1 MGDPLTG
8 DDDASDGRAGA
19 AVASALKR
27 VRPSITATG
36 LRTHLVRYEAGP
48 GAGQRTAEEFLI
60 GSRLRRGD
68 AELGGSVAH
77 YLTEET
83 TAMGLVGRARHPA
96 GDHLPLPPSAEPRMD
111 LGEAVRR
118 RRSVR
123 AFSGEAVALPML
135 ATLIRAA
142 AGHTGHPTGQVTPRR
157 SPPSGGALYP
167 IDLYLAAR
175 RVRNLA
181 PALYLHDPYEDALR
195 PAGVPD
201 GPARLSEALAIRDVV
216 DEEHAAAV
224 FLLVARPWRS
234 MRKYGDRGMRY
245 VFLEAGAI
253 AQNIHL
259 VAVALGLGTV
269 DCGSFYDDE
278 VHEALEVDGL
288 YRALVH
294 AVVLG
299 VPAGEGRG

>member
-8 DDDASDGRAGA
+8 PDA
-19 AVASALKR
+19 AVGSALKR

-36 LRTHLVRYEAGP
+36 LATHPVRYESGAAAGH
-48 GAGQRTAEEFLI
+48 RTAEEFLV

-77 YLTEET
+77 HLTEEA
-83 TAMGLVGRARHPA
+83 TALSLVGRAYRPA
-96 GDHLPLPPSAEPRMD
+96 DRYLPLPPSAESRME

-123 AFSGEAVALPML
+123 AFTGASVDLPRLAALL
-135 ATLIRAA
+135 RAGG
-142 AGHTGHPTGQVTPRR
+142 GHTRHPTARGVPRR

-167 IDLYLAAR
+167 VDLHVAALR
-175 RVRNLA
+175 IGGLD
-181 PALYLHDPYEDALR
+181 PGIYLHDPYEDALT
-195 PAGVPD
+195 PT
-201 GPARLSEALAIRDVV
+201 GPPEAATRLSGALAVRDMV

-245 VFLEAGAI
+245 VLLEAGAI
-253 AQNIHL
+253 AQNINL

-278 VHEALEVDGL
+278 AHEALEVDGL

-294 AVVLG
+294 AVILG
-299 VPAGEGRG
+299 VPTDEGPG